1 MNSKRRAELQ
11 RKLSMGAV
19 PRPPADLFDRIKADI
34 PQYLQTETDRARFT
48 GSVAFSMRV
57 AASIL
62 LLITTAFV
70 TLRLL
75 EPASRENAA
84 FAPKPQLVP
93 AVAHYQPATDAA
105 RAAQPAGEEVRLDIA
120 QEPAV
125 PSSIPAAPRVVAAP
139 QVAEGDRE
147 NKDGRQQSAV
157 GLLADAGASNAN
169 AAGARESADF
179 DTMPAP
185 EPEVEAATEVA
196 DLRKTNAA
204 SDVAAAPSASAGANA
219 GFAPEPP
226 SEPARTEAAPQT
238 AQSLPITRERTRDR
252 RAKRAR
258 EMAPALEPAPPP
270 TAGPPPEPITVTAS
284 APSLMSEAYADE
296 LSLKQKAEV
305 FGISVDPNVFL
316 DMKAALQRGS
326 RPAASRVNVDA
337 LVNYFAGPPARPPRR
352 GVSLEVEASPA
363 PVEAEGDH
371 AVLRFTIDT
380 PRSEVSPRASTPP
393 AAVDARIEIQMDN
406 DAVAS
411 FHRIGGDAFI
421 AAESTLL
428 NNLSVTGLYE
438 LDLRPHLKA
447 SQHVATV
454 RLRYRSIADGKE
466 NVITRVVHGTDLAH
480 DWAHASRRHRLA
492 SLGAVWSESLKTAE
506 SGSDVA
512 KRAEELATQEPDD
525 SRAREL
531 ANAASAT
538 SGGRK

>member
-11 RKLSMGAV
+11 RKLSMGTV
-19 PRPPADLFDRIKADI
+19 PRPPAGLSDRIKADI

-75 EPASRENAA
+75 EPAARQNAA
-84 FAPKPQLVP
+84 FTPKPQLVP
-93 AVAHYQPATDAA
+93 AVTHYPPATAAA

-125 PSSIPAAPRVVAAP
+125 PSSVPEAPRVVAAA
-139 QVAEGDRE
+139 QVAESDRE
-147 NKDGRQQSAV
+147 SKDGRRQSAV
-157 GLLADAGASNAN
+157 GFIADADMSGANVAGTRNTADLPDAMAAPSPATEEAPARAELRKTATASDPTAAPA
-169 AAGARESADF
+169 AAGALAGF
-179 DTMPAP
+179 LPAAPAP
-185 EPEVEAATEVA
+185 
-196 DLRKTNAA
+196 
-204 SDVAAAPSASAGANA
+204 S
-219 GFAPEPP
+219 
-226 SEPARTEAAPQT
+226 
-238 AQSLPITRERTRDR
+238 ERTRDR
-252 RAKRAR
+252 SAN
-258 EMAPALEPAPPP
+258 EVPQMASAPPP
-270 TAGPPPEPITVTAS
+270 PAAVSPRELVTVTAS
-284 APSLMSEAYADE
+284 APSLTSEAYADE

-316 DMKAALQRGS
+316 DMKATLQRGS
-326 RPAASRVNVDA
+326 RPPAGRVNVDA
-337 LVNYFAGPPARPPRR
+337 LVNYFAGPPARPPRH

-363 PVEAEGDH
+363 PVESEGDH

-380 PRSEVSPRASTPP
+380 PRSEVPPRASTPP
-393 AAVDARIEIQMDN
+393 AAVDARIEIQMDH
-406 DAVAS
+406 DAVES

-466 NVITRVVHGTDLAH
+466 NVITRVVHGTDLAQ

-512 KRAEELATQEPDD
+512 RRAEELATQEPED